1 MLNEEIKN
9 NLEKLKSTALIIDIE
24 TSSLYSDGRE
34 IDIRTNFDEYVDKAK
49 VKWVGIYSYRDD
61 KTYLLDA
68 QKDAQKILELCNTHE
83 IFIGF
88 NSTEFDIPILK
99 NNGYLQAGKYYTEV
113 DCMVVLGKP
122 TGKTKDG
129 YPYKDR
135 GTLMNYKFKRNSLKC
150 IAETM
155 GLETQKGDIDYKLFH
170 KDVWT
175 ASEEQDIKKYLND
188 DVMATKQMF
197 DKLWDFWIP
206 FAEFLDE
213 KNIYNLSWIKNSIA
227 SLTYKS
233 ACKVYGVEPTYADKK
248 TKTEEMGGRVIEP
261 KYEEAKDIWYV
272 DFASLYPHI
281 FSMFN
286 LFSEVD
292 KDLYPEA
299 WHGNKLFK
307 VKGYYD
313 ISSWNALSKEVY
325 QRLKERI
332 HLKKTD
338 KDNPMIYTLKIFLNG
353 LYGCSRSSIFEKVHT
368 ENCGWDC
375 CWLGQQIHEFTEEM
389 MHTFGF
395 ETIAGDTDSL
405 FLKAIDDKNNNRE
418 YVQECL
424 NQIIE
429 ILKDNVP
436 YPVDTFD
443 IEIEHYIEYIMFP
456 FSEEAIVDIETG
468 EKLKVNKKIVKER
481 KGKKKNYI
489 YLYNDKNELK
499 TKIVGLP
506 IKKDNATPL
515 GMKIFNEVLEKEII
529 ENKRAKFSKEHI
541 DSVINDYLKN
551 KEIMK
556 LLAVEY
562 RVKEFNTY
570 KKESQIQAQISKGY
584 FDGREGIIS
593 LIKNKSVGKAG
604 LGTKYCT
611 VEEALANNLT
621 VKELDLEKIY
631 NELEP
636 FIEFIESKQKFD
648 KPKVAKVLKTKKITK
663 IDSSIS
669 SQKKNVVKLDKS
681 TNDMLYLKKE
691 IDRPIL
697 ETVHQSSIEKTID
710 WD

>member
-1 MLNEEIKN
+1 M
-9 NLEKLKSTALIIDIE
+9 
-24 TSSLYSDGRE
+24 
-34 IDIRTNFDEYVDKAK
+34 
-49 VKWVGIYSYRDD
+49 
-61 KTYLLDA
+61 
-68 QKDAQKILELCNTHE
+68 Q
-83 IFIGF
+83 
-88 NSTEFDIPILK
+88 
-99 NNGYLQAGKYYTEV
+99 
-113 DCMVVLGKP
+113 
-122 TGKTKDG
+122 
-129 YPYKDR
+129 
-135 GTLMNYKFKRNSLKC
+135 
-150 IAETM
+150 
-155 GLETQKGDIDYKLFH
+155 
-170 KDVWT
+170 
-175 ASEEQDIKKYLND
+175 
-188 DVMATKQMF
+188 
-197 DKLWDFWIP
+197 
-206 FAEFLDE
+206 
-213 KNIYNLSWIKNSIA
+213 
-227 SLTYKS
+227 
-233 ACKVYGVEPTYADKK
+233 
-248 TKTEEMGGRVIEP
+248 
-261 KYEEAKDIWYV
+261 
-272 DFASLYPHI
+272 
-281 FSMFN
+281 
-286 LFSEVD
+286 
-292 KDLYPEA
+292 
-299 WHGNKLFK
+299 
-307 VKGYYD
+307 
-313 ISSWNALSKEVY
+313 
-325 QRLKERI
+325 
-332 HLKKTD
+332 
-338 KDNPMIYTLKIFLNG
+338 
-353 LYGCSRSSIFEKVHT
+353 
-368 ENCGWDC
+368 
-375 CWLGQQIHEFTEEM
+375 
-389 MHTFGF
+389 TFGF

-405 FLKAIDDKNNNRE
+405 FLKANEEKYNNKE
-418 YVQECL
+418 YVKKCL
-424 NQIIE
+424 SQIIE
-429 ILKDNVP
+429 IIKDNVP
-436 YPVDTFD
+436 FPVDTFD

-681 TNDMLYLKKE
+681 TNDVLYLKKE